1 MHSITNPIR
10 RIALACA
17 LCAAAG
23 SALAQGASKESL
35 GIIKKEIN
43 AAYAEQKAACAKG
56 ARSER
61 ASCLDQARQI
71 HRKDM
76 ANAGKLVA
84 DAPTGGINERIVTTV
99 EPGGAGA
106 VGSSQGGATASGG
119 DGASGSSGSGISA
132 SGGGTETPAAPT
144 GNAGAGVNG
153 AAGGQAQPIEPQ
165 PMQPPSVSTPPR
177 SQDTPIQ
184 R

>member
-1 MHSITNPIR
+1 MRTTNTSIR
-10 RIALACA
+10 RIAIACA

-23 SALAQGASKESL
+23 STLAQTAKQQSVNT
-35 GIIKKEIN
+35 IKKEIN

-61 ASCLDQARQI
+61 ASCLDQARQV

-76 ANAGKLVA
+76 ANAGQLVA
-84 DAPTGGINERIVTTV
+84 DAPVGGVNERVVSTV
-99 EPGGAGA
+99 ERAGDGAGA

-119 DGASGSSGSGISA
+119 DGAL
-132 SGGGTETPAAPT
+132 
-144 GNAGAGVNG
+144 
-153 AAGGQAQPIEPQ
+153 EPQ